1 MAEDESKT
9 PTLTR
14 MNAEQMDKPGLP
26 EGPKEDNPQS
36 LQCKEIMAEMKIEHD
51 KYNKIVRKI
60 VTGTNR
66 LFLVKCKVEKGEYY
80 FLAEYLND
88 NYEKDFFGK
97 SMAFSESQQCR
108 DAISKINRGDE
119 VNRLNELYGEGP
131 MLEFKFLHNDK
142 RITIKIGPPNKRTI
156 SYEDFKNS
164 FIPIDDAFMYKNM
177 PKTIDETN
185 IVGMKLSEPQS
196 APPPL
201 PTDERPIVP
210 PIPPGMNE
218 AEVVNLTGDEE
229 KQFSDVSNGEENV
242 GGRKKRRKKRSRSKK
257 RRRRRRNNSTKKN

>member
-14 MNAEQMDKPGLP
+14 MNAEEMPDTVLP
-26 EGPKEDNPQS
+26 EGPKEDHPQS
-36 LQCKEIMAEMKIEHD
+36 IQCKKIMAEMKIEHD

-60 VTGTNR
+60 VTSTNH

-88 NYEKDFFGK
+88 NFEKDYFGK
-97 SMAFSESQQCR
+97 SMGFSEAQQCR
-108 DAISKINRGDE
+108 DNISKIKHEDE
-119 VNRLNELYGEGP
+119 VNRLNQQYGKGP
-131 MLEFKFLHNDK
+131 NLAFKFLHNK
-142 RITIKIGPPNKRTI
+142 KQVEINIGPPNARTI

-164 FIPIDDAFMYKNM
+164 FIPINEAFMYKNM
-177 PKTIDETN
+177 PKTIDQTN
-185 IVGMKLSEPQS
+185 IVGMKIVEPPKQV
-196 APPPL
+196 PPPISGA
-201 PTDERPIVP
+201 PIVP
-210 PIPPGMNE
+210 PLPPGVDE

-229 KQFSDVSNGEENV
+229 NQFSDVSDDEEKV

-257 RRRRRRNNSTKKN
+257 RRRRRNNRTKKN

>member
-1 MAEDESKT
+1 MAEEGSKLQRMDGEMLDE
-9 PTLTR
+9 
-14 MNAEQMDKPGLP
+14 GLP
-26 EGPKEDNPQS
+26 EEPKEDSPQS
-36 LQCKEIMAEMKIEHD
+36 LQCKEIIAEMKIEHD

-88 NYEKDFFGK
+88 NFEKDFFGN
-97 SMAFSESQQCR
+97 SMAFSASQQCR
-108 DAISKINRGDE
+108 DKTSKINREDE
-119 VNRLNELYGEGP
+119 INRLNGEYGKNGGP

-142 RITIKIGPPNKRTI
+142 RVTIKIGAPNKRTI

-164 FIPIDDAFMYKNM
+164 FIPIDEAFMYKNM

-185 IVGMKLSEPQS
+185 IVGMKLLEPQS
-196 APPPL
+196 PPP
-201 PTDERPIVP
+201 PVPGTPPMPPPPPEMDE
-210 PIPPGMNE
+210 
-218 AEVVNLTGDEE
+218 AQVVDLTEEEE
-229 KQFSDVSNGEENV
+229 KEFSDASDGEEKV

-257 RRRRRRNNSTKKN
+257 RRRRRKNRTKKN